1 MDIRLSESIV
11 EVDKVE
17 AFFETDS
24 VLSQVKKA
32 MEKEN
37 PRSHE
42 VMLLRRFSM
51 CKLMYSNVQRS
62 GTIANMTVEEF
73 ERRVDMGDHSIVSV
87 RMHKTANRYGSARVV
102 IDKDVLP
109 VIQR

>member
-1 MDIRLSESIV
+1 MDIRLSESV
-11 EVDKVE
+11 EFDSVE
-17 AFFETDS
+17 AFFKSDFI
-24 VLSQVKKA
+24 LSEVKKA
-32 MEKEN
+32 MEKEK
-37 PRSHE
+37 PRFDE

-73 ERRVDMGDHSIVSV
+73 GRRVDLGDHSVVSV
-87 RMHKTANRYGSARVV
+87 RTHKTANRYGSARVV
-102 IDKDVLP
+102 INKDVVP